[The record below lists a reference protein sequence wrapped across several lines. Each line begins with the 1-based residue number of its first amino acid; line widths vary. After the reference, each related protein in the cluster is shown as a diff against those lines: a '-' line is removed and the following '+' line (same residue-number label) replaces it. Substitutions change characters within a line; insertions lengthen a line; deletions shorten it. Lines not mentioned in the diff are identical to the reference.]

1 MREQGSYQSDASRHL
16 DEKLYGLSLD
26 GKGRA
31 EIAAELDMGVESVS
45 LRLHRLGIKFQLPWA
60 IKEAILDRHDQGWRP
75 SRIARQVGVIQP
87 VVERIIEKSR
97 SQMRRS
103 A

>member
-1 MREQGSYQSDASRHL
+1 MREAERYLSDASRRL
-16 DEKLYGLSLD
+16 DERIYAMSLA

-31 EIAAELDMGVESVS
+31 EIAVELEMGVEAVS
-45 LRLHRLGIKFQLPWA
+45 LRLHRLGVKNQIPWA
-60 IKEAILDRHDQGWRP
+60 IREAILDRHQQGWRP

-87 VVERIIEKSR
+87 VVERVIEKSQ

>member
-1 MREQGSYQSDASRHL
+1 MREQGSYQTDASRRL
-16 DEKLYGLSLD
+16 DEKIYGLSLA

-31 EIAAELDMGVESVS
+31 EIARTLDMGVEAVS
-45 LRLHRLGIKFQLPWA
+45 LRLHRLGVKSQIPWA
-60 IKEAILDRHDQGWRP
+60 IKEAILDRHQQGWRP

-87 VVERIIEKSR
+87 VVERVIER
-97 SQMRRS
+97 SIMRRS